1 MFNRDKV
8 QFQDLW
14 SERIFL
20 GQATK
25 LYNFKSQSLE
35 VVSIFCFCLFQ
46 WMSFYLGWIY
56 KKGQCTKNF
65 FRVSTCF
72 SNIFTHYIQNLE
84 IYNAFIISEPEFT
97 VCYEITLVHLSYC
110 SICSV
115 QPLVLTCYCGCVVR
129 LELAQE
135 LGICLLH
142 EIFSSGFVLFRTG
155 SLKFTP

>member
-1 MFNRDKV
+1 MFDSDKL
-8 QFQDLW
+8 QFQDLQ
-14 SERIFL
+14 SEGIIL

-72 SNIFTHYIQNLE
+72 SNIFTHYIENLE
-84 IYNAFIISEPEFT
+84 IYIAFIISEPEFT
-97 VCYEITLVHLSYC
+97 VCIYFRLTAGACTRQLKSITRALNWISDLLLCNLLIHGQGLSF
-110 SICSV
+110 I
-115 QPLVLTCYCGCVVR
+115 
-129 LELAQE
+129 
-135 LGICLLH
+135 
-142 EIFSSGFVLFRTG
+142 
-155 SLKFTP
+155 